1 MKKIDAEKALNA
13 IAEGLKFIN
22 REKAKF
28 GNYEEKWLKEVIK
41 YSAEGK
47 HKEGILTTFY
57 IKILSCK

>member
-28 GNYEEKWLKEVIK
+28 GNYEEKWLKEVITNN
-41 YSAEGK
+41 YLI
-47 HKEGILTTFY
+47 ILIY
-57 IKILSCK
+57 ICIQF